1 MKYGGMWRANVCV
14 CVELFCRSRIMDL
27 QNSRISVGD
36 EVNLKTFNV
45 KEEDSTQIASF
56 PRPMEGL
63 HSSGPPPFLTKT
75 YDMVEDP
82 QTDTVVS
89 WSSTNNSFVVWNSH
103 QFSSDLLPKYFK
115 HNNFSSFVRQ
125 LNTYGFRKVDPD
137 RWEFANEGFLR
148 GQKHLLKLI
157 QRRKASVSPQ
167 YDHLHH
173 HHQEQDQQQGMGA
186 CVEVGQ
192 FGMLGEIEGLR
203 RDKSVLMMEVVK
215 LRQQQQS
222 TRNQLQS
229 INHRLQSTEQRQTH
243 MMTFLARAIQNP
255 TFLAQLSQNKQA
267 TKCLAASKKRRRLP
281 KGEAQQD
288 LQSLRTSE
296 DRIVKYQSSTSIPA
310 DSDHTQNSSN
320 LEAFLSTMGHADSP
334 DMATPNKTFQDREQ
348 DESINM
354 VAEHLY
360 GFEPGSAFDNAVP
373 VGIPMET
380 ASAFD
385 INAVNLVEAEAE
397 EDLDLENVNDVF
409 WEELLNEHFDSQDD
423 SGTEGDAN
431 IPDQD
436 KGNSSRSDV
445 SLLAKQMGQTAFHQS
460 IPIAPEKCITLE
472 SGLICQSIP
481 KSPSYI

>member
-1 MKYGGMWRANVCV
+1 MVGSGALMCV
-14 CVELFCRSRIMDL
+14 WVLKCFVGMDL
-27 QNSRISVGD
+27 QNSGMSVGD
-36 EVNLKTFNV
+36 EVNLRNVNV
-45 KEEDSTQIASF
+45 KEEDSSC

-63 HSSGPPPFLTKT
+63 HSSGPPPFLIKT

-82 QTDTVVS
+82 QTDPVVS

-115 HNNFSSFVRQ
+115 HSNFSSFVRQ

-157 QRRKASVSPQ
+157 QRRKPSVPQ
-167 YDHLHH
+167 YDNVHH
-173 HHQEQDQQQGMGA
+173 HHQQDQQQGMGI

-229 INHRLQSTEQRQTH
+229 INHRLRGTEQRQQH

-267 TKCLAASKKRRRLP
+267 TKRLATSKKRRRLT
-281 KGEAQQD
+281 KREAQQD
-288 LQSLRTSE
+288 LQSLPTSE
-296 DRIVKYQSSTSIPA
+296 GRIVKYQSSTSIPP

-334 DMATPNKTFQDREQ
+334 DMTTPNKTFQDREQ
-348 DESINM
+348 DKSINM
-354 VAEHLY
+354 VADHLY
-360 GFEPGSAFDNAVP
+360 GFEPGSAFDSAMP

-385 INAVNLVEAEAE
+385 SAAINLVRAEVE

-436 KGNSSRSDV
+436 KWNSSRSDV
-445 SLLAKQMGQTAFHQS
+445 SLLAEQMGQTAFHQS
-460 IPIAPEKCITLE
+460 IPIAPETCIMLE
-472 SGLICQSIP
+472 SGLILPEQT
-481 KSPSYI
+481 

>member
-1 MKYGGMWRANVCV
+1 
-14 CVELFCRSRIMDL
+14 MDL
-27 QNSRISVGD
+27 QNSGMSVGD
-36 EVNLKTFNV
+36 EVNLRNVNV
-45 KEEDSTQIASF
+45 KEEDSSC

-82 QTDTVVS
+82 QTDPVVS

-115 HNNFSSFVRQ
+115 HSNFSSFVRQ

-157 QRRKASVSPQ
+157 QRRKPSVPQ
-167 YDHLHH
+167 YDNVHH
-173 HHQEQDQQQGMGA
+173 HHQQDQQQGMGV

-229 INHRLQSTEQRQTH
+229 INHRLRGTEQRQQH

-267 TKCLAASKKRRRLP
+267 TKRLATSKKRRRLT
-281 KGEAQQD
+281 KREAQQD
-288 LQSLRTSE
+288 LQSLPTSE
-296 DRIVKYQSSTSIPA
+296 GRIVKYQSSTSIPP

-334 DMATPNKTFQDREQ
+334 DMTTPNKTFQDREQ
-348 DESINM
+348 DKSINM
-354 VAEHLY
+354 VADHLY
-360 GFEPGSAFDNAVP
+360 GFEPGSAFDSAMP

-385 INAVNLVEAEAE
+385 SAAINLVRAEVE

-431 IPDQD
+431 IPNQD
-436 KGNSSRSDV
+436 KWNSSRSDV
-445 SLLAKQMGQTAFHQS
+445 SLLAEQMGQTAFHQS
-460 IPIAPEKCITLE
+460 IPIAPETCIMLE
-472 SGLICQSIP
+472 SGLILPEQT
-481 KSPSYI
+481 

>member
-1 MKYGGMWRANVCV
+1 VLMCV
-14 CVELFCRSRIMDL
+14 CVGVFCRSLIMDS
-27 QNSRISVGD
+27 QNSGISAGD
-36 EVNLKTFNV
+36 EVNLGNFNV
-45 KEEDSTQIASF
+45 KEEESMQMPSC

-63 HSSGPPPFLTKT
+63 HCAGPPPFLTKT

-82 QTDTVVS
+82 LTDTVVS

-103 QFSSDLLPKYFK
+103 LFSSDLLPKYFK

-157 QRRKASVSPQ
+157 QRRKPSCPPQ
-167 YDHLHH
+167 FLDNLHH
-173 HHQEQDQQQGMGA
+173 HHQQDQQQGMGA

-192 FGMLGEIEGLR
+192 FGMVGEIEGLR

-222 TRNQLQS
+222 TRNQLQT
-229 INHRLQSTEQRQTH
+229 IGHRLQSTEQRQQH

-267 TKCLAASKKRRRLP
+267 SKRLATSKKRRRLP

-288 LQSLRTSE
+288 LPSFPASE
-296 DRIVKYQSSTSIPA
+296 GRIVKYQSSTSIPA

-320 LEAFLSTMGHADSP
+320 LEAFLSTMGHVDSP
-334 DMATPNKTFQDREQ
+334 DMPTPHKTFQDREQ
-348 DESINM
+348 DESSSSISM
-354 VAEHLY
+354 IAEQLY
-360 GFEPGSAFDNAVP
+360 GFEPGSAFDISMP
-373 VGIPMET
+373 VDIPIET

-385 INAVNLVEAEAE
+385 RNSVNLVGAEGE

-423 SGTEGDAN
+423 SGTEAEAN
-431 IPDQD
+431 FPDQD
-436 KGNSSRSDV
+436 KGNFSSSSRSDV
-445 SLLAKQMGQTAFHQS
+445 NLLAQQMGLTAFHQS
-460 IPIAPEKCITLE
+460 IPIIPEKLIALE
-472 SGLICQSIP
+472 SGLVSHSNL
-481 KSPSYI
+481 KNPSYF

>member
-1 MKYGGMWRANVCV
+1 MVKCGALMCV
-14 CVELFCRSRIMDL
+14 WVLKCFAGMDL
-27 QNSRISVGD
+27 QNSGISVGD
-36 EVNLKTFNV
+36 EVNLTNVNV
-45 KEEDSTQIASF
+45 KEEDSSC

-82 QTDTVVS
+82 QTDPVVS

-157 QRRKASVSPQ
+157 QRRKPSAPQ
-167 YDHLHH
+167 YDNVHH
-173 HHQEQDQQQGMGA
+173 HHQQDQQQGMGA

-192 FGMLGEIEGLR
+192 FGMIGEIEGLR

-222 TRNQLQS
+222 TRNQLQC
-229 INHRLQSTEQRQTH
+229 INHRLRGTEQRQQH

-267 TKCLAASKKRRRLP
+267 TKRLATSKKRRRLT

-288 LQSLRTSE
+288 LQSLPPSE
-296 DRIVKYQSSTSIPA
+296 GRIVKCQSSTSIAA

-334 DMATPNKTFQDREQ
+334 DMTTPNKTFQDREE
-348 DESINM
+348 DENINM

-360 GFEPGSAFDNAVP
+360 GFEPGSAFDCAMP

-385 INAVNLVEAEAE
+385 SAAINLVRAEVE

-423 SGTEGDAN
+423 SGTEGETN

-445 SLLAKQMGQTAFHQS
+445 SLLAEQMGQTAFHQS
-460 IPIAPEKCITLE
+460 IPIAPETCIILE
-472 SGLICQSIP
+472 SGLICQSSP
-481 KSPSYI
+481 KSPSYFSTL